1 MPKFLYK
8 YEAIKNVKKNQEKK
22 IQKEVAAINAE
33 IQKLEDEYNKI
44 ANDEAERKKKLNVKI
59 MKAFELRFEK
69 NYQFL
74 ISKRLSLIK
83 TEKEKLEDE
92 KVKKISELVQK
103 SLEHKIFNTLEE
115 NHFQAFKKE
124 ESNSES
130 HLIDELAIRK
140 YSRYG
145 K

>member
-1 MPKFLYK
+1 MYK

-33 IQKLEDEYNKI
+33 ILKLEDEYNKI
-44 ANDEAERKKKLNVKI
+44 ANDETERRRKLNVKI

-83 TEKEKLEDE
+83 TEKEKLEAE

-124 ESNSES
+124 ESDSES
-130 HLIDELAIRK
+130 HLIDELAIQK

>member
-8 YEAIKNVKKNQEKK
+8 YESIKNVKKNQEKK
-22 IQKEVAAINAE
+22 IQKEVAAINAG

-92 KVKKISELVQK
+92 KGKKISELVQK
-103 SLEHKIFNTLEE
+103 SIEHKIFNTLEE

-124 ESNSES
+124 EIKSES
-130 HLIDELAIRK
+130 HLIDELAIQK